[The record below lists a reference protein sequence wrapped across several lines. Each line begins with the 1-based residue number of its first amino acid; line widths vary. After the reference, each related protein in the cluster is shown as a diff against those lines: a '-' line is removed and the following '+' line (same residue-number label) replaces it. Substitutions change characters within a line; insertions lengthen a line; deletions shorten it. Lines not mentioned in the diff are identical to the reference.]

1 MINDFLFKETVIN
14 FFQVQTI
21 VPSSKC
27 LFPDVDWIIGNHSDE
42 LTPWIPVI
50 AARSSYKC
58 RFFLLPCCAYEFD
71 GKKYQRESA
80 SFSQYHDYM
89 LYIQN
94 VSKKCGFKTDVDKLR
109 IPSTKRVCFIGT
121 DRDYLKSEMELQ
133 DIKIQEMINSRC
145 NDNQIAESWSSEF
158 KPRES
163 TEKVRNCTQVNKDV
177 ISNIIDTVVTLLL
190 SQNRGIILEEK
201 SEKTW
206 NAGGE
211 IELHKLADVIDSEK
225 LKELKKE
232 CGGLQTLLKNNGQI
246 FKIESAKVRFR
257 IPGKD
262 TIGNKKKSNDSKV
275 RKKVKMCWFYMNHP
289 DGCPLIDNKC
299 DFKHSE

>member
-1 MINDFLFKETVIN
+1 M
-14 FFQVQTI
+14 
-21 VPSSKC
+21 PSSKC
-27 LFPDVDWIIGNHSDE
+27 LFPEIDWLIGNHSDE

-94 VSKKCGFKTDVDKLR
+94 VSKKCGFKTDIDKLR
-109 IPSTKRVCFIGT
+109 IPSTKRICLIGT
-121 DRDYLKSEMELQ
+121 ERNYLRSEMDLQ
-133 DIKIQEMINSRC
+133 DAKIQEMINSRC
-145 NDNQIAESWSSEF
+145 NGNQIAELWSSEF
-158 KPRES
+158 KPREAM
-163 TEKVRNCTQVNKDV
+163 EKVRNCTQVDKSI
-177 ISNIIDTVVTLLL
+177 ISSIIETVVSQLLKK
-190 SQNRGIILEEK
+190 NCKIYLEEK
-201 SEKTW
+201 SGKTW

-211 IELHKLADVIDSEK
+211 IELHKLADIIDPEK
-225 LKELKKE
+225 LRELKKE

-246 FKIESAKVRFR
+246 FKIQSGKVRFR

-262 TIGNKKKSNDSKV
+262 KIGNNKKSKSSNIK
-275 RKKVKMCWFYMNHP
+275 KKVKICWFFKNHP
-289 DGCPLIDNKC
+289 DGCPADENKC